1 MNSNEGSGVDHP
13 KRANES
19 LLLFHYDCGYNLNI
33 FFHVSLIRHDEISSD
48 HNFTWNVID
57 MFNGIVS
64 LNIFMRVIES
74 LLILNTF
81 WLRLLLTWSIQV
93 FSDAYQNDKH
103 LLAVSSLW
111 FFPINFVDWFVIR
124 LRRDGVFFLLILWS
138 VEINFWYYW
147 IDELMRSNLARLN
160 NRFDRLFCG
169 KQIMTIALLTDHNSQ
184 LF

>member
-1 MNSNEGSGVDHP
+1 MNEMKFNEFEWRIGRRPP
-13 KRANES
+13 KASKRIFIIIPLWLWIQFEY
-19 LLLFHYDCGYNLNI
+19 F

-48 HNFTWNVID
+48 QNFTWNVID

-124 LRRDGVFFLLILWS
+124 LRRDGFFSFLYCEALKSIFD
-138 VEINFWYYW
+138 I
-147 IDELMRSNLARLN
+147 IELMN
-160 NRFDRLFCG
+160 
-169 KQIMTIALLTDHNSQ
+169 
-184 LF
+184 